1 MDEQTFY
8 IDEKKETASQ
18 ELACLLQKCIRMV
31 DRPWRELVFLCI
43 GSDRITGDSLGPL
56 VGHLLTR
63 HLWQHSFIYG
73 TLDEPIHALNLTGQL
88 EKIKKKH
95 PSALIV
101 AVDASLGS
109 QKHVGYITVGLG
121 PIHPGAGVRKTLPDV
136 GDIFITGI
144 INASGTLEHF
154 LLQTTRLSTV
164 ISMADSITQG
174 ILLAF
179 SGQARAL
186 RFRPEELLPQ
196 EEPCLLRC
204 WAKDSALAAFSM
216 DTASGEGTKR
226 S

>member
-31 DRPWRELVFLCI
+31 ERPWRELVFLCI

-56 VGHLLTR
+56 VGHLLSR
-63 HLWQHSFIYG
+63 HIWQHSFIYG
-73 TLDEPIHALNLTGQL
+73 TLDEPVHALNLAGQL

-95 PSALIV
+95 PSALVV

-121 PIHPGAGVRKTLPDV
+121 PIHPGAGVRKELPDV

-174 ILLAF
+174 ILMAL

-196 EEPCLLRC
+196 EEPRLLRC
-204 WAKDSALAAFSM
+204 WAKDSTLAAFSM
-216 DTASGEGTKR
+216 DPASGEGTSR